1 VATALAVRDTEAPV
15 TREQILAELKL
26 NPSDP
31 KTALAVALCQRYG
44 LDPVLKHV
52 LVVNGNVYVTRD
64 GLLYVAHKSGQLD
77 GMEVLDMG
85 ETQSHYTA
93 RVAVYRK
100 DMSRPFVYPGRYPK
114 GGSNKAFGPEMAVK
128 VSEVM
133 GLRRAFSI
141 AASVLEERWDME
153 ETQPANVRPVEAPRL
168 VAPAQVDRSTGEIV
182 DVESTPAP
190 ESIPGVKRGATAA
203 TGPSAQQVKDLW
215 TVATKLGFK
224 SSDDDKTY
232 IREFYSW
239 LVERDTVASVKDFTR
254 AEADTIINE
263 LSQVDPEGAIVIR
276 KAEADELLNE
286 FNSVREDIQA
296 EAFAKEIDEPTPA
309 TGGQS

>member
-1 VATALAVRDTEAPV
+1 MATALAVREEAPV

-153 ETQPANVRPVEAPRL
+153 EAQPTQTRPVEAPR
-168 VAPAQVDRSTGEIV
+168 QVDRSTGEIL
-182 DVESTPAP
+182 DVESAPAP
-190 ESIPGVKRGATAA
+190 ESIPGVKRGAGSVKPDLA
-203 TGPSAQQVKDLW
+203 TPQSVQYLQMVAQAGGKKLAKRDDKLAFFAWAVGRDSLETTKDL
-215 TVATKLGFK
+215 TKKEANTILAAVC
-224 SSDDDKTY
+224 D
-232 IREFYSW
+232 
-239 LVERDTVASVKDFTR
+239 ER
-254 AEADTIINE
+254 
-263 LSQVDPEGAIVIR
+263 
-276 KAEADELLNE
+276 
-286 FNSVREDIQA
+286 
-296 EAFAKEIDEPTPA
+296 AFAEKRFEVDAKRLDALLDKWYEDLADDFESEMEDHSPPADPDEGRPRE
-309 TGGQS
+309 

>member
-1 VATALAVRDTEAPV
+1 V
-15 TREQILAELKL
+15 
-26 NPSDP
+26 
-31 KTALAVALCQRYG
+31 
-44 LDPVLKHV
+44 
-52 LVVNGNVYVTRD
+52 
-64 GLLYVAHKSGQLD
+64 
-77 GMEVLDMG
+77 
-85 ETQSHYTA
+85 
-93 RVAVYRK
+93 
-100 DMSRPFVYPGRYPK
+100 
-114 GGSNKAFGPEMAVK
+114 
-128 VSEVM
+128 
-133 GLRRAFSI
+133 
-141 AASVLEERWDME
+141 
-153 ETQPANVRPVEAPRL
+153 QPAPAATRQNCIASAPL
-168 VAPAQVDRSTGEIV
+168 QAE
-182 DVESTPAP
+182 DVQDATFETLDEPTPP
-190 ESIPGVKRGATAA
+190 QDIPGVKRGAVANTN
-203 TGPSAQQVKDLW
+203 TPSPQQIRDLW

-224 SSDDDKTY
+224 SNDDDKTY